1 MIFLKCKFHNSVLL
15 IPSHLCNF
23 LLQCKTFHLYKLS
36 KTTLSSRLLLALVTA
51 QLLISAGPYSPTV
64 FETYMWLAQSV
75 LRTAPSPGTQCHHQI
90 QPLTPAHTKLASRP
104 SVPQSL
110 HPTAR
115 QLLRSIT
122 TNTMQQDV
130 SWRLLRRLIVSF
142 FAGTGIW
149 IHGFVLVKQHSTAW
163 ATPPVHF
170 ALVIFWR
177 GGLQNYLLGPPTS
190 ILPISTSQ
198 EGSITGMSH

>member
-149 IHGFVLVKQHSTAW
+149 IHGFVLVKQ
-163 ATPPVHF
+163 
-170 ALVIFWR
+170 ALYCLSHTSSSFCSGYFLER
-177 GGLQNYLLGPPTS
+177 GSPEL
-190 ILPISTSQ
+190 
-198 EGSITGMSH
+198 